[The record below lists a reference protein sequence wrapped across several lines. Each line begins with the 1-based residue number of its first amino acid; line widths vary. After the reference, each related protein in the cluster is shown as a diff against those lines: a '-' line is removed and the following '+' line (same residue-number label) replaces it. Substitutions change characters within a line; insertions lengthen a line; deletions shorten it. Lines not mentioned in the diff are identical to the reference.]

1 MQALI
6 ASLQQAV
13 SSPVLTGTEIS
24 EKYQHDWSAEAPGVP
39 IAVVRP
45 SSTEEVAAIM
55 RLCSAAGQPV
65 VVQGGLSGLCGGGNP
80 RANELA
86 LSLER
91 LHGIEEI
98 DAASMTMTVK
108 AGTPLQVI
116 QEAADKAGFVFPLD
130 LGARGSCNI
139 GGNISTNAGGNQV
152 LRFGMT
158 RNLVLGLE
166 AVLVDGTV
174 ISSLNKMLKNNA
186 AYDLKHLFIGTEGTL
201 GIVTR
206 AVLRLFPKAKS
217 RCSALIAVNDFE
229 SVIKLLQRLSR
240 DCGAGLSAFE
250 VMWSSYYHFITDNCK
265 GIVSPFSERYPLY
278 VLTELEGSD
287 PEKDQALFEHTL
299 GEALEQGLV
308 VDAAIASSQRE
319 REGFWKI
326 RDGVGEI
333 SSFIKS
339 AANFDVSV
347 PISSMQP
354 FLAAVEREL
363 KAALPDCKMLV
374 FGHIAD
380 SNLHFLCY
388 TGRKEDVKQIY
399 GVVYR
404 TVGEYQGSV
413 SAEHGIGVQKLAYL
427 HYSRSAE
434 ELALMRTLKMAMDPK
449 GILNPGRVIPELKAP
464 ENSSHFENNNGN
476 F

>member
-1 MQALI
+1 MNTLI
-6 ASLQQAV
+6 TNLQQAV
-13 SSPVLTGTEIS
+13 SSPVLTGTDIS
-24 EKYQHDWSAEAPGVP
+24 AKYQHDWSAEAPGIPV
-39 IAVVRP
+39 AVVRP
-45 SSTEEVAAIM
+45 TSTDEVAAIM
-55 RLCSAAGQPV
+55 RVCSAANQPV

-80 RANELA
+80 RANEVA
-86 LSLER
+86 ISLER
-91 LHGIEEI
+91 LQGIEEI
-98 DAASMTMTVK
+98 DQASMTMTVK

-130 LGARGSCNI
+130 LGARGTCNI

-166 AVLVDGTV
+166 AVLADGTV
-174 ISSLNKMLKNNA
+174 ISSMNKMLKNNA

-217 RCSALIAVNDFE
+217 RCSALVAVNDFP
-229 SVIKLLQRLSR
+229 SVIKLLQQLSR
-240 DCGAGLSAFE
+240 DCGSSMSAFE
-250 VMWSSYYHFITDNCK
+250 VMWHSYYHFITDNCK
-265 GIVSPFSERYPLY
+265 GITSPFTQRYPLY

-287 PEKDQALFEHTL
+287 PDKDQALFESTL
-299 GEALEQGLV
+299 STAMEQGLV

-333 SSFIKS
+333 GPFIKNS
-339 AANFDVSV
+339 ANFDVSV
-347 PISSMQP
+347 PISSMQS
-354 FLAAVEREL
+354 FLESIDREL
-363 KAALPDCKMLV
+363 QAALPACKMLV

-380 SNLHFLCY
+380 SNLHFIGY

-399 GVVYR
+399 SVVYR
-404 TVGEYQGSV
+404 TVGEYHGSV

-427 HYSRSAE
+427 HYSRSE
-434 ELALMRTLKMAMDPK
+434 QELALMKTLKLAMDPK
-449 GILNPGRVIPELKAP
+449 GILNPGRVLP
-464 ENSSHFENNNGN
+464 
-476 F
+476 